1 MPEQE
6 PEISPSAREAERQK
20 WDTYYDSLPLHV
32 EDAATRQFND
42 EFVERISVLLP
53 PASKVLEAGC
63 GAGWQ
68 SVALARSGRFDVSV
82 MDFSPKALDYSRR
95 VFEREQLTANF
106 LEGDIR
112 EPGAPGFDL
121 VFNAGVIEHY
131 TFDEQADLLRSMAGR
146 RYVLVLVPNALCYWY
161 WLWRIRS

>member
-1 MPEQE
+1 
-6 PEISPSAREAERQK
+6 
-20 WDTYYDSLPLHV
+20 
-32 EDAATRQFND
+32 
-42 EFVERISVLLP
+42 
-53 PASKVLEAGC
+53 
-63 GAGWQ
+63 
-68 SVALARSGRFDVSV
+68 

-112 EPGAPGFDL
+112 EPSAPGFDL

-146 RYVLVLVPNALCYWY
+146 SRRYVPRSGPQRVVLLVLAMAHP
-161 WLWRIRS
+161 